1 MRATWFEDDP
11 APRRPTFKP
20 RMPQS
25 VVGVLIVVNVIVF
38 LLQTILASSSSGDV
52 LARYLALDC
61 YKLASGTFFLHL
73 YQFFTYQFL
82 HGGLLHIFMNMIV
95 LWFFGR
101 ELEPRLG
108 SGRFLFLYLA
118 GGVVGGVVFLIWG
131 AFREMLVPVVG
142 ASGAIYGIVVFYAML
157 WPHRKVNV
165 FLFPFMIPMKVM
177 YMAMI
182 FVGFSLFYG
191 FFAGGGEETGRAEGA
206 GVAHFCHLGGALFG
220 YLFYRYE
227 QRLRTMIDQAREWK
241 KERDINAEEERQ
253 EEVDRLLAKIHEEG
267 ISSLTPKER
276 SFLNE
281 TSRKL
286 RNRK

>member
-1 MRATWFEDDP
+1 MRPTWFEDDP
-11 APRRPTFKP
+11 KPRRPAFRP

-25 VVGVLIVVNVIVF
+25 VVGVLILVNVIAF
-38 LLQTILASSSSGDV
+38 LLQNLFSGTSTGDV
-52 LARYLALDC
+52 LTLYLALEPSS
-61 YKLASGTFFLHL
+61 LLSTTFFLHL
-73 YQFFTYQFL
+73 HQLLTYQFL
-82 HGGLLHIFMNMIV
+82 HGGLWHIALNMII

-108 SGRFLFLYLA
+108 SGRFLFLYLV
-118 GGVVGGVVFLIWG
+118 GGVVGGIVFIIWG
-131 AFREMLVPVVG
+131 AFSDRLVPVVG

-157 WPHRKVNV
+157 WPHKRVNV

-177 YMAMI
+177 HMAMI
-182 FVGFSLFYG
+182 FVGISLFSG
-191 FFAGGGEETGRAEGA
+191 FFAQDS

-227 QRLRTMIDQAREWK
+227 QRVRVMIDQAKEWK
-241 KERDINAEEERQ
+241 KQRDESVEQDRQ

-276 SFLNE
+276 AFLNE

>member
-1 MRATWFEDDP
+1 MRSNWFEDDP
-11 APRRPTFKP
+11 APRRPVFRP

-25 VVGVLIVVNVIVF
+25 VVGVLILVNVIAF
-38 LLQTILASSSSGDV
+38 LLQSILASSSTGDV
-52 LARYLALDC
+52 LSRYLAFDSS
-61 YKLASGTFFLHL
+61 KLLSGTFFFHL
-73 YQFFTYQFL
+73 YQFITYQFL
-82 HGGLLHIFMNMIV
+82 HGDLLHILMNMIV

-118 GGVVGGVVFLIWG
+118 GGVVGGVVFLIWS
-131 AFREMLVPVVG
+131 AFEERIVPMVG

-165 FLFPFMIPMKVM
+165 FLFPFMVPMKVM
-177 YMAMI
+177 HMAMI
-182 FVGFSLFYG
+182 FVGVSLFYG
-191 FFAGGGEETGRAEGA
+191 FFSGGGEGS

-227 QRLRTMIDQAREWK
+227 QRLRGMIDQAKEWK
-241 KERDINAEEERQ
+241 KERDLNAEQDRQ